1 MGWLLLLVAVAVLL
15 WLASLGRSARER
27 QALAELRREF
37 PRVAR
42 LRLVAACPGLDG
54 LLEEAD
60 LRMLFDW
67 ILLQLYGRTGAASLD
82 QLMQWSL
89 RNGEARTTSLTADI
103 SRAAVGRLPRP
114 VLAAIEDCEGSE
126 VAAVLIDQALMEAGQ
141 RAAPRLS
148 QARSA

>member
-1 MGWLLLLVAVAVLL
+1 MGWLLLLLVVIALF
-15 WLASLGRSARER
+15 WLASLGRSSRER

-67 ILLQLYGRTGAASLD
+67 ILFQLYGRTGAASLD

-89 RNGEARTTSLTADI
+89 KEGEARTTKLTADV
-103 SRAAVGRLPRP
+103 SREAVGRLPKP
-114 VLAAIEDCEGSE
+114 VLAAIEACEGRE

-141 RAAPRLS
+141 RVAPRLK
-148 QARSA
+148 RTSAL